1 MEHDEEDL
9 RFERIPADIL
19 VGVAE
24 VQKPVTDGGTT
35 FLLGLENEF
44 HEGSLYL
51 VHALEL
57 RLGRPAHKAMEN
69 GKHKGEIILHAKI
82 RSAAIPQARF
92 PIVALEAIHPVFL
105 EGKRLAV
112 HTAGG
117 FAAHAQGPQPMQ
129 MGTGKGQPGRE
140 RVLGLASLTTQVQFK
155 DALVR
160 RGATHQVGERHLGAI
175 LFESRELDGAIVT
188 HGHGLREIDGTV
200 LDDGLL
206 EEGIEQFVDAFLAL
220 LREAEVR
227 VVVVGLLFHSEPRD
241 LGGIKFWG

>member
-9 RFERIPADIL
+9 RFERIPADVL

-24 VQKPVTDGGTT
+24 VQKPVTDGGATI
-35 FLLGLENEF
+35 LLRLEHEF
-44 HEGSLYL
+44 HEGSLHL
-51 VHALEL
+51 VHAIEL
-57 RLGRPAHKAMEN
+57 RLGRPGHETMEDCQHKR
-69 GKHKGEIILHAKI
+69 EILLHT
-82 RSAAIPQARF
+82 SHSNVVMPQARF
-92 PIVALEAIHPVFL
+92 PLVTLETIHPMFL
-105 EGKRLAV
+105 DRNCLAV

-117 FAAHAQGPQPMQ
+117 FAVHAQRPEPVQ
-129 MGTGKGQPGRE
+129 MCTGKGKPDRKL
-140 RVLGLASLTTQVQFK
+140 VLRLAGLTAQVQLE
-155 DALVR
+155 DTLVR
-160 RGATHQVGERHLGAI
+160 GIATHQFGERHLGAI
-175 LFESRELDGAIVT
+175 LFESHELDGAIVT

-206 EEGIEQFVDAFLAL
+206 EEGIEQVVDAFLAL